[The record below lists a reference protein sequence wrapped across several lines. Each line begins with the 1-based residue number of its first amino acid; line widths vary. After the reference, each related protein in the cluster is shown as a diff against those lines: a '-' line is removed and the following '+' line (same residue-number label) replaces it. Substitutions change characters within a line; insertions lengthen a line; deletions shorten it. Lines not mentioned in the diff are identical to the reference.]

1 MRIGVLGTGVVGQTI
16 ASKLIELGHDVTM
29 GSRSAT
35 NERVVAWAAGA
46 GERAHAGT
54 MADAAASGE
63 IVINATSGAA
73 TLEALN
79 AAGAANLAGK
89 VLIDISNPLDHSTGF
104 PPTLLTVNT
113 DSLGEQVQR
122 AFPDARVVKTLNTVN
137 ADVMVNPGLIDGG
150 HAIFV
155 SGNDDDAKQT
165 VATLLRS
172 FGWGEDDIVD
182 LGDITTSRGPEMYLA
197 LWIRVRMKLGISHF
211 NIRLVQGQ

>member
-16 ASKLIELGHDVTM
+16 ASKLIELGHVVTM

-35 NERVVAWAAGA
+35 NEKVLTWAAGA
-46 GERAHAGT
+46 GDRAHPGT
-54 MADAAASGE
+54 MADAAAAGE
-63 IVINATSGAA
+63 IVINATSGAG
-73 TLEALN
+73 TLEALD
-79 AAGAANLAGK
+79 AAGAGNLAGK
-89 VLIDISNPLDHSTGF
+89 VLIDISNPLDHSAGF
-104 PPTLLTVNT
+104 PPTLLIANT

-122 AFPDARVVKTLNTVN
+122 GFPDARVVKTLNTVN
-137 ADVMVNPGLIDGG
+137 ADVMVNPGLIDGS

-155 SGNDDDAKQT
+155 SGNDDDAKLT

-197 LWIRVRMKLGISHF
+197 LWIRMRMKLGISHF